1 MTDPE
6 TVETATDAAKRDA
19 AVHDAAIHDAAAEQS
34 AADDA
39 EEGAADRDS
48 TPAKGAETPRKRNLL
63 RDLVGVL
70 ACVAVVL
77 FARASLA
84 DHYVV
89 PSGSMEPT
97 VEVGDRVV
105 VSKAAYGLRVPLSDA
120 WIVRWSEPR
129 RGDVVVLESPE
140 NGIILLKRVVA
151 IPGDTVVVKNG
162 LLTIHGVGIELD
174 GTIENLDGKK
184 HAIARDPDGGP
195 AFGPETLPAGKYLV
209 MGDNRGNSR
218 DGRMFGLVDGSTILG
233 KAEKIYYRE
242 GSFSWKDL

>member
-1 MTDPE
+1 MSEESLPQ
-6 TVETATDAAKRDA
+6 
-19 AVHDAAIHDAAAEQS
+19 QS
-34 AADDA
+34 PSEESLS
-39 EEGAADRDS
+39 EEGDVEPGASETSKAGPLESEPPVAATNGR
-48 TPAKGAETPRKRNLL
+48 RRRNLF
-63 RDLVGVL
+63 RDFVGIL
-70 ACVAVVL
+70 ACIAVVL

-105 VSKAAYGLRVPLSDA
+105 VSKAAYGLRLPLSDT
-120 WIVRWSEPR
+120 WIARWDDPH

-140 NGIILLKRVVA
+140 TGIILLKRVVA
-151 IPGDTVVVKNG
+151 VPGDTVSVRDG
-162 LLTIHGVGIELD
+162 LVSIRGVGIEHD
-174 GTIENLDGKK
+174 GSTENLDGKL

-195 AFGPETLPAGKYLV
+195 PYGPMTLPPGKFLV

-233 KAEKIYYRE
+233 KAKKIYYRD